1 MEDLHLEELRQL
13 TRLFQD
19 RGFDNIKDR
28 LAVVDG
34 FFATEEHLTPAGLTA
49 LLKSRG
55 LDLEE
60 KFVAQTLEMLC
71 RFGFA
76 LKKEFAGGNVYEHRH
91 LDDHHDHLICT
102 GCGRIEE
109 FFHPDLESLQR
120 TIARE
125 QGFKLLE
132 HRHQLYGLCAQCQAQ
147 RAGSI
152 PLDSARPG
160 ERVRVAGYL
169 GGRRSRARLSDLGLT
184 PGTELEILT
193 SNGGP
198 VMIACRGSR
207 IAVGRQMASKLTCR
221 PVETDKGRDDDE
233 G

>member
-1 MEDLHLEELRQL
+1 MEELHLGELRQL

-19 RGFDNIKDR
+19 RGFDHIKDR
-28 LAVVDG
+28 LAVVDA
-34 FFATEEHLTPAGLTA
+34 FFTTEEHLTPAGLTN
-49 LLKSRG
+49 LLASKG

-60 KFVAQTLEMLC
+60 EFVAQTLEMLC

-76 LKKEFAGGNVYEHRH
+76 LKKDFAGESLYEHRH

-102 GCGRIEE
+102 DCGKIEE
-109 FFHPDLESLQR
+109 FFHPDLEALQR
-120 TIARE
+120 AIARE
-125 QGFKLLE
+125 KGFKLLE
-132 HRHQLYGLCAQCQAQ
+132 HRHQLYGLCAECQAK
-147 RAGSI
+147 RSGSI
-152 PLDSARPG
+152 PLDLARPG

-184 PGTELEILT
+184 PGTDVEILT

-221 PVETDKGRDDDE
+221 PVELDRDKNPDE

>member
-1 MEDLHLEELRQL
+1 MEELHLRELRQL

-19 RGFDNIKDR
+19 RGFDHIQDR

-34 FFATEEHLTPAGLTA
+34 FFATEEHLTPAELTA
-49 LLKSRG
+49 FLASRG

-60 KFVAQTLEMLC
+60 GFVAQTLEMLC

-76 LKKEFAGGNVYEHRH
+76 LKKEFAGGSLYEHRH

-109 FFHPDLESLQR
+109 FFHPDLEALQR
-120 TIARE
+120 SIAGE
-125 QGFKLLE
+125 KGFKLLE
-132 HRHQLYGLCAQCQAQ
+132 HRHQLYGLCAGCQAK
-147 RAGSI
+147 RSGSI
-152 PLDSARPG
+152 SLDAARPG
-160 ERVRVAGYL
+160 EKVRVAAYL

-184 PGTELEILT
+184 PGTDVEILT

-221 PVETDKGRDDDE
+221 PVELEKGSGTDE
-233 G
+233 